1 MKQLRILIYFFC
13 LISVFFS
20 CNNKKKEKEEERKKA
35 LQNADIMPSDKLA
48 DVLTDVYLA
57 EGAMCLKEIHA
68 DNPGFYA
75 NKYFKYVFD
84 KHNVSS
90 EQFLTSYKY
99 YAADADEMLKIIE
112 MVLNNLTQQQGM
124 IEGKPAV
131 SESDKKE
138 NK

>member
-1 MKQLRILIYFFC
+1 MKCFRIIIYFLC
-13 LISVFFS
+13 LIIIFS
-20 CNNKKKEKEEERKKA
+20 SCKNKKEDEKKLAAQKENIIPGE
-35 LQNADIMPSDKLA
+35 QLA